1 MLHITTNEIKGT
13 TARKFNK
20 SYFPANIVNE
30 MDQGTDL
37 LSFLDM
43 NLKKK
48 NIPGLKKNP
57 AYFSLR
63 ICTLSYICIQRSSQ
77 RSGLKIV

>member
-1 MLHITTNEIKGT
+1 MLHITTNEINKGT

-43 NLKKK
+43 NFKKK
-48 NIPGLKKNP
+48 NYSWI
-57 AYFSLR
+57 
-63 ICTLSYICIQRSSQ
+63 
-77 RSGLKIV
+77 

>member
-48 NIPGLKKNP
+48 LFLDLKKNP

>member
-1 MLHITTNEIKGT
+1 MLHITTNENKGM

-48 NIPGLKKNP
+48 TIPGFKKKSRL
-57 AYFSLR
+57 F
-63 ICTLSYICIQRSSQ
+63 
-77 RSGLKIV
+77 

>member
-1 MLHITTNEIKGT
+1 MLHITTNENKGM

-43 NLKKK
+43 NFKK
-48 NIPGLKKNP
+48 NYYWIFKKIPPIL
-57 AYFSLR
+57 A
-63 ICTLSYICIQRSSQ
+63 
-77 RSGLKIV
+77 

>member
-13 TARKFNK
+13 TAIKFNK

-48 NIPGLKKNP
+48 LFLDLKKNP

>member
-43 NLKKK
+43 NFKKK
-48 NIPGLKKNP
+48 LFLDLKKNP